1 MNECTWRTQG
11 WHLHQACDEG
21 FSSASSETPWFRN
34 NNANN
39 NATNTNW
46 RDISSQKKGANDTMF
61 VYKKKKKLEDDYKQ
75 NKQADAAAVFKKQ
88 GMKFCAGNA
97 CGLWLPLAQFAS
109 NANTDDGSDIYCIGC
124 NQTKRH
130 ECSTRRTES
139 RKCTTNTEARDAL
152 ESFCE
157 RELETG
163 ATTVKYNVESRAM
176 KKITDALRVEQETR
190 GDTGILTSRSI
201 YAKLFVGGRLCCEY
215 TGRSMTVSCFADH
228 HSLQLVRDGRK
239 LDVECDHCFLAPTNN
254 LKLWNFASTGDSFLK
269 HRSTHVCKSETS
281 E

>member
-1 MNECTWRTQG
+1 MNESTSWRNQG
-11 WHLHQACDEG
+11 RHLHQTCDDG
-21 FSSASSETPWFRN
+21 SSFATGETPWFRN
-34 NNANN
+34 NNANSN
-39 NATNTNW
+39 ANSNATNTNW
-46 RDISSQKKGANDTMF
+46 RDVSPQKKGANDTMF
-61 VYKKKKKLEDDYKQ
+61 VYKKKKLEDVYNYKQ

-97 CGLWLPLAQFAS
+97 CGLWLPLAQFAN

-130 ECSTRRTES
+130 ECSTRRIES
-139 RKCTTNTEARDAL
+139 RKCITNTEARDAL

-176 KKITDALRVEQETR
+176 KKISDALRVEQETR

-239 LDVECDHCFLAPTNN
+239 LDVECDHCFVAPANN
-254 LKLWNFASTGDSFLK
+254 LKLWNFACLNK
-269 HRSTHVCKSETS
+269 
-281 E
+281 